1 MAMSDMTLGQ
11 YYPAASLMHRL
22 DARIKIVLA
31 VAFMVLAFLVNT
43 WQGYG
48 MIFLMLMTAIW
59 LSKVPVR
66 FVAKGLRPIL
76 FILIFTFVLNMFL
89 TPGQTVW
96 WHWWIFRLT
105 REGVLFAVQMSVRL
119 ALLVAGTSMLTLTTA
134 PLQLTDGLESL
145 LRPLK
150 VVRFPV
156 HEMAMMMS
164 IALRFIPTLAEEAD
178 RIRKAQAARGADF
191 DTGSLFKRAASLIPL
206 LVPLFV
212 GAFRR
217 AEELATAM
225 EARCYHGGE
234 GRTKLNVM
242 HMGGRDYVA
251 LCVMVAAYLLA
262 TVGGF

>member
-11 YYPAASLMHRL
+11 YFPAESVIHRL

-31 VAFMVLAFLVNT
+31 IAFMVLAFLVNT
-43 WQGYG
+43 LQGYG
-48 MIFLMLMTAIW
+48 MVLGLLVVTIL
-59 LSKVPVR
+59 LSRVPIR
-66 FVAKGLRPIL
+66 FVLKGLKPIL
-76 FILIFTFVLNMFL
+76 FILIFTFVLNLFL

-96 WHWWIFRLT
+96 VHWWIFTITKESL
-105 REGVLFAVQMSVRL
+105 LFAVQMSVRL

-150 VVRFPV
+150 AIRFPV

-191 DTGSLFKRAASLIPL
+191 DTGGLFKRAASLIPL

-234 GRTKLNVM
+234 GRTKLTVM
-242 HMGGRDYVA
+242 HIGGRDYIS
-251 LCVMVAAYLLA
+251 LLIMVAAYLLA

>member
-11 YYPAASLMHRL
+11 YFPAESVIHRL

-31 VAFMVLAFLVNT
+31 IAFMVLAFLVST
-43 WQGYG
+43 LQGYG
-48 MIFLMLMTAIW
+48 MVLGLLAVTIL
-59 LSKVPVR
+59 LSRVPIR
-66 FVAKGLRPIL
+66 FVLKGLKPIL
-76 FILIFTFVLNMFL
+76 FILIFTFVLNLFL

-96 WHWWIFRLT
+96 VHWRIFTITKESL
-105 REGVLFAVQMSVRL
+105 LFAVQMSVRL

-150 VVRFPV
+150 AIRFPV

-191 DTGSLFKRAASLIPL
+191 DTGGLFKRAASLIPL

-234 GRTKLNVM
+234 GRTKLTVM
-242 HMGGRDYVA
+242 HMGGRDYIS
-251 LCVMVAAYLLA
+251 LLIMVAAYLLA

>member
-11 YYPAASLMHRL
+11 YFPAESVIHRL

-31 VAFMVLAFLVNT
+31 IAFMVLAFLVNT
-43 WQGYG
+43 LQGYG
-48 MIFLMLMTAIW
+48 MVLGLLVVTIL
-59 LSKVPVR
+59 LSRVPIR
-66 FVAKGLRPIL
+66 FVLKGLKPIL
-76 FILIFTFVLNMFL
+76 FILIFTFGLNLFL

-96 WHWWIFRLT
+96 VHWWIFTITKESL
-105 REGVLFAVQMSVRL
+105 LFAVQMSVRL

-150 VVRFPV
+150 AIRFPV

-191 DTGSLFKRAASLIPL
+191 DTGGLFKRAASLIPL

-234 GRTKLNVM
+234 GRTKLTVM
-242 HMGGRDYVA
+242 HMGGRDYIS
-251 LCVMVAAYLLA
+251 LLIMVAAYLLA

>member
-11 YYPAASLMHRL
+11 YFPVDSLMHRM
-22 DARIKIVLA
+22 DARVKILLA
-31 VAFMVLAFLVNT
+31 LAFMVLVFLVNT
-43 WQGYG
+43 VQGYA
-48 MIFLMLMTAIW
+48 MVFALSIAAVA
-59 LSKVPVR
+59 LSKVPVKY
-66 FVAKGLRPIL
+66 VLKGLKPII
-76 FILIFTFVLNMFL
+76 FILILTFLLNLLL
-89 TPGQTVW
+89 TPGSTIW
-96 WHWWIFRLT
+96 WQWGILKIT
-105 REGVLFAVQMSVRL
+105 KEGFLFAIQMAIRL

-150 VVRFPV
+150 VIGFPV

-164 IALRFIPTLAEEAD
+164 IALRFIPTLAEETD

-191 DTGSLFKRAASLIPL
+191 DTGSIFKRAASLIPL

-212 GAFRR
+212 SAFRR
-217 AEELATAM
+217 ADELATAM

-234 GRTKLNVM
+234 GRTKLNVLHM
-242 HMGGRDYVA
+242 HGRDYLA
-251 LCVMVAAYLLA
+251 LMIMVAAYLLA

>member
-1 MAMSDMTLGQ
+1 
-11 YYPAASLMHRL
+11 
-22 DARIKIVLA
+22 
-31 VAFMVLAFLVNT
+31 MVLAFLVST
-43 WQGYG
+43 LQGYG
-48 MIFLMLMTAIW
+48 MVLGLLAVTIL
-59 LSKVPVR
+59 LSRVPIR
-66 FVAKGLRPIL
+66 FVLKGLKPIL
-76 FILIFTFVLNMFL
+76 FILIFTFVLNLFL

-96 WHWWIFRLT
+96 VHWWIFTITKESL
-105 REGVLFAVQMSVRL
+105 LFAVQMSVRL

-150 VVRFPV
+150 AIRFPG

-191 DTGSLFKRAASLIPL
+191 DTGGLFKRAASLIPL

-234 GRTKLNVM
+234 GRTKLTVM
-242 HMGGRDYVA
+242 HMGGRDYIS
-251 LCVMVAAYLLA
+251 LLIMVAAYLLA

>member
-1 MAMSDMTLGQ
+1 MAMSDITLGQ
-11 YYPAASLMHRL
+11 YFPAESVIHRL

-31 VAFMVLAFLVNT
+31 IAFMVLAFLVNT
-43 WQGYG
+43 LQGYG
-48 MIFLMLMTAIW
+48 MVLGLLVVTIL
-59 LSKVPVR
+59 LSRVPIR
-66 FVAKGLRPIL
+66 FVLKGLKPIL
-76 FILIFTFVLNMFL
+76 FILIFTFVLNLFL

-96 WHWWIFRLT
+96 VHWWIFTITKESL
-105 REGVLFAVQMSVRL
+105 LFAVQMSVRL

-150 VVRFPV
+150 AIRFPV

-191 DTGSLFKRAASLIPL
+191 DTGGLFKRAASLIPL

-234 GRTKLNVM
+234 GRTKLTVM
-242 HMGGRDYVA
+242 HIGGRDYIS
-251 LCVMVAAYLLA
+251 LLIMVAAYLLA

>member
-11 YYPAASLMHRL
+11 YFPAESVIHRL

-31 VAFMVLAFLVNT
+31 IAFMVLAFLVNT
-43 WQGYG
+43 LQGYG
-48 MIFLMLMTAIW
+48 MVLGLLVVTIL
-59 LSKVPVR
+59 LSRVPIR
-66 FVAKGLRPIL
+66 FVLKGLKPIL
-76 FILIFTFVLNMFL
+76 FFLIFTFVLNLFL

-96 WHWWIFRLT
+96 VHWWIFTITKESL
-105 REGVLFAVQMSVRL
+105 LFAVQMSVRL

-150 VVRFPV
+150 AIRFPV

-191 DTGSLFKRAASLIPL
+191 DTGGLFKRAASLIPL

-234 GRTKLNVM
+234 GRTKLTVM
-242 HMGGRDYVA
+242 HMGGRDYIS
-251 LCVMVAAYLLA
+251 LLIMVAAYLLA

>member
-11 YYPAASLMHRL
+11 YFPAESVIHRL

-31 VAFMVLAFLVNT
+31 IAFMVLAFLVNT
-43 WQGYG
+43 LQGYG
-48 MIFLMLMTAIW
+48 MVLGLLVVTIL
-59 LSKVPVR
+59 LSRVPIR
-66 FVAKGLRPIL
+66 FVLKGLKPIL
-76 FILIFTFVLNMFL
+76 FILIFTFVLNLFL

-96 WHWWIFRLT
+96 VHWWIFTITKESL
-105 REGVLFAVQMSVRL
+105 LFAVQMSVRL

-145 LRPLK
+145 LRQLK
-150 VVRFPV
+150 AIRFPV

-191 DTGSLFKRAASLIPL
+191 DTGGLFKRAASLIPL

-234 GRTKLNVM
+234 GRTKLTVM
-242 HMGGRDYVA
+242 HMGGRDYIS
-251 LCVMVAAYLLA
+251 LLIMVAAYLLA

>member
-11 YYPAASLMHRL
+11 YFPAESVIHRL

-31 VAFMVLAFLVNT
+31 IAFMVLAFLVNT
-43 WQGYG
+43 LQGYG
-48 MIFLMLMTAIW
+48 MVLGLLVVTIL
-59 LSKVPVR
+59 LSRVPIR
-66 FVAKGLRPIL
+66 FVLKGLKPIL
-76 FILIFTFVLNMFL
+76 FILIFTFVLNLFL

-96 WHWWIFRLT
+96 VHWWIFTITKESL
-105 REGVLFAVQMSVRL
+105 LFAVQMSVRL

-150 VVRFPV
+150 AIRFPV

-191 DTGSLFKRAASLIPL
+191 DTGGLFKRAASLIPL

-217 AEELATAM
+217 AEELAPAM

-234 GRTKLNVM
+234 GRTKLTVM
-242 HMGGRDYVA
+242 HMGGRDYIS
-251 LCVMVAAYLLA
+251 LLIMVAAYLLA

>member
-11 YYPAASLMHRL
+11 YFPAESVIHRL

-31 VAFMVLAFLVNT
+31 IAFMVLAFLVNT
-43 WQGYG
+43 IQGYG
-48 MIFLMLMTAIW
+48 MILGMLLGTIL
-59 LSKVPVR
+59 LSRVPFR
-66 FVAKGLRPIL
+66 FVLKGLKPIL
-76 FILIFTFVLNMFL
+76 FILIFTFVLNIFL

-96 WHWWIFRLT
+96 VHWWIFTITKESL
-105 REGVLFAVQMSVRL
+105 LFAVQMSVRL

-150 VVRFPV
+150 AIRFPV

-191 DTGSLFKRAASLIPL
+191 DTGGLFKRAAGLVPL

-234 GRTKLNVM
+234 GRTKLTVL
-242 HMGGRDYVA
+242 HMGGRDYIG
-251 LCVMVAAYLLA
+251 LLIMVAAYLLA

>member
-11 YYPAASLMHRL
+11 YFPAESVIHRL

-31 VAFMVLAFLVNT
+31 IAFMVLAFLVNT
-43 WQGYG
+43 LQGYG
-48 MIFLMLMTAIW
+48 MVFAILLATIL
-59 LSKVPVR
+59 LSRVPIR
-66 FVAKGLRPIL
+66 FVLKGLKPIL
-76 FILIFTFVLNMFL
+76 FILVFTFLLNLFL

-96 WHWWIFRLT
+96 LHWWIFTITKESL
-105 REGVLFAVQMSVRL
+105 LFAVQMSVRL

-150 VVRFPV
+150 VIHFPV

-191 DTGSLFKRAASLIPL
+191 DTGGLFKRAASLIPL

-234 GRTKLNVM
+234 GRTKLTVM
-242 HMGGRDYVA
+242 HMGGRDYIS
-251 LCVMVAAYLLA
+251 LLIMVTAYLLA

>member
-11 YYPAASLMHRL
+11 YFPAESVIHRL

-31 VAFMVLAFLVNT
+31 IAFMVLAFLVNT
-43 WQGYG
+43 LQGYG
-48 MIFLMLMTAIW
+48 MVLGLLVVTIL
-59 LSKVPVR
+59 LSRVPIR
-66 FVAKGLRPIL
+66 FVLKGLKPIL
-76 FILIFTFVLNMFL
+76 FILIFTFVLNLFL

-96 WHWWIFRLT
+96 VHWWIFTITKESL
-105 REGVLFAVQMSVRL
+105 LFAVQMSVRL

-150 VVRFPV
+150 AIRFPV

-191 DTGSLFKRAASLIPL
+191 DTGGLFKRAASLIPL

-217 AEELATAM
+217 AEERATAM

-234 GRTKLNVM
+234 GRTKLTVM
-242 HMGGRDYVA
+242 HMGGRDYIS
-251 LCVMVAAYLLA
+251 LLIMVAAYLLA

>member
-11 YYPAASLMHRL
+11 YFPAESVIHRL

-31 VAFMVLAFLVNT
+31 IAFMVLAFLVNT
-43 WQGYG
+43 LQGYG
-48 MIFLMLMTAIW
+48 MVLGLLAVTIL
-59 LSKVPVR
+59 LSRVPIR
-66 FVAKGLRPIL
+66 FVLKGLKPIL
-76 FILIFTFVLNMFL
+76 FILIFTFVLNLFL

-96 WHWWIFRLT
+96 LHWWIFTITKESL
-105 REGVLFAVQMSVRL
+105 LFAVQMSVRL

-150 VVRFPV
+150 VIHFPV

-191 DTGSLFKRAASLIPL
+191 DTGGLFKRAASLIPL

-234 GRTKLNVM
+234 GRTKLTVM
-242 HMGGRDYVA
+242 HMGGRDYIS
-251 LCVMVAAYLLA
+251 LLVMVAAYLLA

>member
-1 MAMSDMTLGQ
+1 
-11 YYPAASLMHRL
+11 
-22 DARIKIVLA
+22 
-31 VAFMVLAFLVNT
+31 
-43 WQGYG
+43 
-48 MIFLMLMTAIW
+48 
-59 LSKVPVR
+59 
-66 FVAKGLRPIL
+66 
-76 FILIFTFVLNMFL
+76 
-89 TPGQTVW
+89 
-96 WHWWIFRLT
+96 
-105 REGVLFAVQMSVRL
+105 MSVRL

-150 VVRFPV
+150 AIRFPV

-191 DTGSLFKRAASLIPL
+191 DTGGLFKRAASLIPL

-234 GRTKLNVM
+234 GRTKLTVM
-242 HMGGRDYVA
+242 HIGGRDYIS
-251 LCVMVAAYLLA
+251 LLIMVAAYLLA

>member
-11 YYPAASLMHRL
+11 YFPAESVIHRL

-31 VAFMVLAFLVNT
+31 IAFMVLAFLVST
-43 WQGYG
+43 LQGYG
-48 MIFLMLMTAIW
+48 MVLGLLAVTIL
-59 LSKVPVR
+59 LSHVPIR
-66 FVAKGLRPIL
+66 FVLKGLKPIL
-76 FILIFTFVLNMFL
+76 FILIFTFVLNLFL

-96 WHWWIFRLT
+96 VHWWIFTITKESL
-105 REGVLFAVQMSVRL
+105 LFAVQMSVRL

-150 VVRFPV
+150 AIRFP
-156 HEMAMMMS
+156 AMMMS

-191 DTGSLFKRAASLIPL
+191 DTGGLFKRAASLIPL

-234 GRTKLNVM
+234 GRTKLTVM
-242 HMGGRDYVA
+242 HMGGRDYIS
-251 LCVMVAAYLLA
+251 LLIMVAAYLLA

>member
-11 YYPAASLMHRL
+11 YFPAESVIHRL

-31 VAFMVLAFLVNT
+31 IAFMVLAFLVST
-43 WQGYG
+43 LQGYG
-48 MIFLMLMTAIW
+48 MVLGLLAVTIL
-59 LSKVPVR
+59 LSRVPIR
-66 FVAKGLRPIL
+66 FVLKGLKPIL
-76 FILIFTFVLNMFL
+76 FILIFTFVLNLFL

-96 WHWWIFRLT
+96 VHWWIFTITKESL
-105 REGVLFAVQMSVRL
+105 LFAVQMPVRL
-119 ALLVAGTSMLTLTTA
+119 ALPVAGTSMLTLTTA

-150 VVRFPV
+150 AIRFPV

-191 DTGSLFKRAASLIPL
+191 DTGGLFKRAASLIPL

-234 GRTKLNVM
+234 GRTKLTVM
-242 HMGGRDYVA
+242 HMGGRDYIS
-251 LCVMVAAYLLA
+251 LLIMVAAYLLA

>member
-11 YYPAASLMHRL
+11 YFPAESVIHRL

-31 VAFMVLAFLVNT
+31 IAFMVLAFLVST
-43 WQGYG
+43 LQGYG
-48 MIFLMLMTAIW
+48 MVLGLLAVTIL
-59 LSKVPVR
+59 LSHVPIR
-66 FVAKGLRPIL
+66 FVLKGLKPIL
-76 FILIFTFVLNMFL
+76 FILIFTFVLNLFL

-96 WHWWIFRLT
+96 VHWWIFTITKESL
-105 REGVLFAVQMSVRL
+105 LFAVQMSVRL
-119 ALLVAGTSMLTLTTA
+119 VLLVAGTSMLTLTTA

-150 VVRFPV
+150 AIRFPV

-191 DTGSLFKRAASLIPL
+191 DTGGLFKRAASLIPL

-217 AEELATAM
+217 AEELATAK
-225 EARCYHGGE
+225 EARCYHGGG
-234 GRTKLNVM
+234 GRTKLTVM
-242 HMGGRDYVA
+242 HMGGRDYIS
-251 LCVMVAAYLLA
+251 LLIMVAAYLLA

>member
-11 YYPAASLMHRL
+11 YFPAESVIHRL

-31 VAFMVLAFLVNT
+31 IAFMVLAFLVNT
-43 WQGYG
+43 LQGYG
-48 MIFLMLMTAIW
+48 MVLGLLVVTIL
-59 LSKVPVR
+59 LSRVPIR
-66 FVAKGLRPIL
+66 FVLKGLKPIL
-76 FILIFTFVLNMFL
+76 FILIFTFVLNLFL

-96 WHWWIFRLT
+96 VHWWIFTITKESL
-105 REGVLFAVQMSVRL
+105 LFAVQMSVRL

-150 VVRFPV
+150 AIRFPV

-191 DTGSLFKRAASLIPL
+191 DTGGLFKRAASLIPL

-234 GRTKLNVM
+234 GSTKLTVM
-242 HMGGRDYVA
+242 HMGGRDYIS
-251 LCVMVAAYLLA
+251 LLIMVAAYLLA

>member
-11 YYPAASLMHRL
+11 YFPAESVIHRL

-31 VAFMVLAFLVNT
+31 IAFMVLAFLVNT
-43 WQGYG
+43 LQGYG
-48 MIFLMLMTAIW
+48 MVLGLLVVTIL
-59 LSKVPVR
+59 LSRVPIR
-66 FVAKGLRPIL
+66 FVLKGLKPIL
-76 FILIFTFVLNMFL
+76 FILIFTFVLNLFL

-96 WHWWIFRLT
+96 VHWWIFTITKESL
-105 REGVLFAVQMSVRL
+105 LFAVQMSVRL

-150 VVRFPV
+150 AIRFPV

-191 DTGSLFKRAASLIPL
+191 DTGGLFKRAASLIPL

-234 GRTKLNVM
+234 GRTKLTVM
-242 HMGGRDYVA
+242 YMGGRDYIS
-251 LCVMVAAYLLA
+251 LLIMVAAYLLA

>member
-11 YYPAASLMHRL
+11 YFPAESVIHRL

-31 VAFMVLAFLVNT
+31 IAFMVLAFLVNT
-43 WQGYG
+43 LQGYG
-48 MIFLMLMTAIW
+48 MVLGLLVVTIL
-59 LSKVPVR
+59 LSRVPIR
-66 FVAKGLRPIL
+66 FVLKGLKPIL
-76 FILIFTFVLNMFL
+76 FILIFTFVLNLFL

-96 WHWWIFRLT
+96 VHWWIFTITKESL
-105 REGVLFAVQMSVRL
+105 LCAVQMSVRL
-119 ALLVAGTSMLTLTTA
+119 AMLVAGTSMLTLTTA

-150 VVRFPV
+150 AIRFPV

-191 DTGSLFKRAASLIPL
+191 DTGGLFKRAASLIPL

-234 GRTKLNVM
+234 GRTKLTVM
-242 HMGGRDYVA
+242 HMGGRDYIS
-251 LCVMVAAYLLA
+251 LLIMVAAYLLA

>member
-11 YYPAASLMHRL
+11 YFPAESVIHRL

-31 VAFMVLAFLVNT
+31 IAFMVLAFLVNT
-43 WQGYG
+43 LQGYG
-48 MIFLMLMTAIW
+48 MVLGLLVVTIL
-59 LSKVPVR
+59 LSRVPIR
-66 FVAKGLRPIL
+66 FVLKGLKPIL
-76 FILIFTFVLNMFL
+76 FILIFTFVLNLFL

-96 WHWWIFRLT
+96 VHWWIFTITKESL
-105 REGVLFAVQMSVRL
+105 LFAVQMSVRL

-134 PLQLTDGLESL
+134 PLQLTDGLESQ

-150 VVRFPV
+150 AIRFPV

-191 DTGSLFKRAASLIPL
+191 DTGGLFKRAASLIPL

-234 GRTKLNVM
+234 GRTKLTVM
-242 HMGGRDYVA
+242 HMGGRDYIS
-251 LCVMVAAYLLA
+251 LLIMVAAYLLA